1 VALVVD
7 REVRIEGDPH
17 HTSKLAL
24 KHGAMEFY
32 IARTLRRLGYEVSIV
47 ACDTGQQFIADL
59 TALRPDVAFNVAEH
73 VHGRRSADLLVPA
86 LLDLLRIPYTGATP
100 TALLLCRDKAVSKS
114 LAAKVGVRVPAF
126 ALAPIGMESPVEVPP
141 FPVVVKPVSRD
152 SSEGITLGSLVRT
165 RAALQ
170 ERLRFVHRRFG
181 DAAIVEEF
189 VDGVDTYVFAVE
201 GATLQIRPPHQLL
214 IDAGGSAARSMAT
227 FQVKHNDAYRKR
239 WGIRSRAARLKP
251 ATLEALHESVRRL
264 WPVLQLRDYARLD
277 FRLTPANELVFIEAN
292 ANPGFSPASRSDN
305 WSAGDYEAAVRQVI
319 ENALAR
325 GQHK

>member
-1 VALVVD
+1 VALLID
-7 REVRIEGDPH
+7 RERRVDGDPDL
-17 HTSKLAL
+17 TSKRALA
-24 KHGAMEFY
+24 HAGMEFH
-32 IARTLRRLGYEVSIV
+32 IARTLRRLGYGVTIV
-47 ACDTGQQFIADL
+47 ACETGEQLIADL
-59 TALRPDVAFNVAEH
+59 TELRPDVAFNVTEH
-73 VHGRRSADLLVPA
+73 LHGQRSADLQVAA
-86 LLDLLRIPYTGATP
+86 LLELLRIPYTGATP

-114 LAAKVGVRVPAF
+114 LAAKVGVRVPEF
-126 ALAPIGMESPVEVPP
+126 ALAPVGVEAPLDVPP

-170 ERLRFVHRRFG
+170 KRLRFVHRRFSE
-181 DAAIVEEF
+181 AAIIEAF

-201 GATLQIRPPHQLL
+201 GKTLEIRPPHQLR
-214 IDAGGSAARSMAT
+214 IDAQGSAARSMAT
-227 FQVKHNDAYRKR
+227 FQVKHSETYRKR
-239 WGIRSRAARLKP
+239 WNIRSRAARLNP
-251 ATLEALHESVRRL
+251 ATLAALHESLRRL
-264 WPVLQLRDYARLD
+264 WPVLHLRDYARLD

-325 GQHK
+325 KT